1 VPRILLVDDDIA
13 EISAVKRVLLRAGHQ
28 AVLATNSADA
38 LAAATRDALPV
49 AVVSAACENGGGA
62 NLARRLLSEEP
73 IPRLR
78 VILLGES
85 PEAPAEVTQ
94 IPRPVD
100 PGQLAEE
107 LRIALASPPRPPLT
121 PPPAHMAALSRGS
134 NVSPGPAPGSLAE
147 VERLAAAEALR
158 RRAEELRGTPFPS
171 PPAATAADSE
181 WQLGPP
187 AHPPP
192 GVAAAPG
199 GGPPRGEAAPGEP
212 DGAWERAEDE
222 LDDLLAASL
231 EASGSGEE
239 HAASLLEVDGEVP
252 LAAGFDADE
261 LAERELAAAAAREAE
276 EAAARELAAIAARE
290 AEEAAARELAA
301 IAAREA
307 EEAAARELAAI
318 AAREAEE
325 AAERELAAAAA
336 REAERQARLATEQ
349 EAREREARARR
360 DAEEAAEREAAVA
373 AAREAEAQARRRAL
387 ALAGERRA
395 RAAPPAPEE
404 LPPPRPP
411 ALAAQPA
418 EPSPVGEPPAPDLVA
433 GSLEQL
439 SMPALLARAARSRL
453 TGRLDFT
460 ASAPRS
466 LFIEGGRVVGATSG
480 APHERVEEVALRLGL
495 LTREQHRLLGTA
507 VAGLASR
514 RAALLLLERGFL
526 KTSELTA
533 LVRRRTEEV
542 VFALFEEQAGRF
554 AFAPGPVP
562 PEERV
567 ALERGP
573 LALALEGV
581 RRRWHGP
588 RLDEVLGGPDTL
600 LAPAGGAPAEDLGL
614 SPGEQRL
621 LDLAD
626 GLRTLDEILASGAL
640 DAVSSRQCLAG
651 LVLVGA
657 LEVRHRGGAPA
668 GPSLDLARAREKLEQ
683 VRRADYFA
691 ILGLSRRCTPHEIRE
706 AADRL
711 SAEFDPLRFEGLR
724 EPELPRMAEEIRRV
738 VAEAREV
745 LSADDL
751 RREYLAGLGGAEG

>member
-1 VPRILLVDDDIA
+1 MPRILLVDDDIA

-171 PPAATAADSE
+171 PPPATAADSE

-261 LAERELAAAAAREAE
+261 LAERELAAA
-276 EAAARELAAIAARE
+276 AARE

>member
-1 VPRILLVDDDIA
+1 MPRILLVDDDIA

-290 AEEAAARELAA
+290 AEEAA
-301 IAAREA
+301 
-307 EEAAARELAAI
+307 
-318 AAREAEE
+318 
-325 AAERELAAAAA
+325 ERELAAAAA

-526 KTSELTA
+526 KASELTA

>member
-1 VPRILLVDDDIA
+1 MPRILLVDDDIA

-261 LAERELAAAAAREAE
+261 LAERELAAA
-276 EAAARELAAIAARE
+276 
-290 AEEAAARELAA
+290 
-301 IAAREA
+301 AAREA